1 MGRIVLSEYG
11 RASYAEYFS
20 PRRKLA
26 RSGKEVEGARAM
38 LEGRL
43 AKRPSENAGL
53 AEGSKPLERG
63 VSCHQG
69 SGNGRMNSSPAVTSL
84 VTPDGLVHTTRHC
97 SGRIVKNTS
106 TILPGSIWPCN
117 RSRTPNS
124 EISIVDEFSLRTPLP
139 VLVDIGACNVIVT
152 RLACRRS

>member
-1 MGRIVLSEYG
+1 
-11 RASYAEYFS
+11 
-20 PRRKLA
+20 
-26 RSGKEVEGARAM
+26 M

-53 AEGSKPLERG
+53 AEGSKPMERAVLRRHG
-63 VSCHQG
+63 WG
-69 SGNGRMNSSPAVTSL
+69 SGRMNSSPAVTSL

-97 SGRIVKNTS
+97 SGRLVKNTS

-124 EISIVDEFSLRTPLP
+124 EISIVDEFALRTPLP

-152 RLACRRS
+152 RLARRRS